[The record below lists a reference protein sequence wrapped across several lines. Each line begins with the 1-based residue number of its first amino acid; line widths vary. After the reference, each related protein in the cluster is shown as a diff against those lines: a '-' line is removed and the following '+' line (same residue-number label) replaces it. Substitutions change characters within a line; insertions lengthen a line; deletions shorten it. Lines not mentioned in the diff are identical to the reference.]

1 MRAVVVTRH
10 GPADVLRVED
20 RAEPVAGPGRLVV
33 DVRAAGVNFADIQA
47 RLGIYPE
54 APKPPCVLGY
64 EVAGVVAETGDGVSG
79 LRPGDR
85 VMAATRFGGY
95 SERVVVGQ
103 ADCAPLPDRLT
114 FAQGAAVPVA
124 YATAWCALLRY
135 GGLRAGERVL
145 IQGAGG
151 GVGIAAVQI
160 ARGAAAE
167 VVGTAS
173 PGKHEAVLRHGA
185 HEVFGY
191 DDPGL
196 GRFDLVIDPLGGR
209 SLRRSFKRLNPG
221 GRLVGFGFAGAVN
234 GDRRDLLATAK
245 ALAGMPIFHA
255 GPLMSDSKSFIGLN
269 LLRLWEHAGT
279 LEPWIEPLRALL
291 DDGTIQPVVSEEI
304 PFDRAPDAHRSLT
317 ERRNVGKVLL
327 RP

>member
-1 MRAVVVTRH
+1 VRAVVVTRH
-10 GPADVLRVED
+10 GPADVLRVEERPD
-20 RAEPVAGPGRLVV
+20 PVAGPGQVV
-33 DVRAAGVNFADIQA
+33 IDVRAAGVNFADVQA

-64 EVAGVVAETGDGVSG
+64 EVAGVVAETGEGVSA
-79 LRPGDR
+79 LRAGDR

-95 SERVVVGQ
+95 SERVVVGEG
-103 ADCAPLPDRLT
+103 DCMPLPDRLS

-124 YATAWCALLRY
+124 YATAWCALVRY

-151 GVGIAAVQI
+151 GVGIAALQI
-160 ARGAAAE
+160 ARGAGAE

-173 PGKHEAVLRHGA
+173 PGKHEAVLSHSA
-185 HEVFGY
+185 DAVFGY

-196 GRFDLVIDPLGGR
+196 GRFDLVIDPRGGR
-209 SLRRSFKRLNPG
+209 SLRRSFKRLEPG
-221 GRLVGFGFAGAVN
+221 GRLVGFGFAGSVS
-234 GDRRDLLATAK
+234 GDRRDLVATAR

-255 GPLMSDSKSFIGLN
+255 GPLMSDSKAFIGLN

-279 LEPWIEPLRALL
+279 LEPWMGPLQALL
-291 DDGTIQPVVSEEI
+291 DEGTIQPVVSEQV
-304 PFDRAPDAHRSLT
+304 PFGRAPDAHRSLT
-317 ERRNVGKVLL
+317 ERRNVGKVVLS
-327 RP
+327 P